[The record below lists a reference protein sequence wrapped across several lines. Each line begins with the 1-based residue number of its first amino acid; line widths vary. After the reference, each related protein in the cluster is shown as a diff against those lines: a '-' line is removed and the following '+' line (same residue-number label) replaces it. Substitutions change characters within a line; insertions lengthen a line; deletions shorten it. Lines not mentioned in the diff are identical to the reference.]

1 MDFRLITA
9 PAVEPVSLADAQ
21 EHLRAS
27 IGGTDATLIEGYLQ
41 AAREVVENHTGRALM
56 PQTWELRLPEFPVG
70 AITLPVPPVM
80 SVTSLRYTSA
90 AGVDTLL
97 ASTAYQVEASSGPT
111 AQPALLWPAVGTVWP
126 ATQLDDRAAVR
137 VRFQAGYAN
146 AGAVPAA
153 LRAAI
158 LLVLGELYENREASA
173 TKPPSEIPAVRRL
186 LDPYRVRWL

>member
-21 EHLRAS
+21 EHLRAGV
-27 IGGTDATLIEGYLQ
+27 GGTDATLIEAYLQ
-41 AAREVVENHTGRALM
+41 AARETVENHTGRALM

-70 AITLPVPPVM
+70 PITLPVSPLM
-80 SVTSLRYTSA
+80 SITSLRYTSA

-97 ASTAYQVEASSGPT
+97 DPTAYQVEASSGPT
-111 AQPALLWPAVGTVWP
+111 AQPALLWSAAGTTWP
-126 ATQLDDRAAVR
+126 GTQLDVRAAVR
-137 VRFQAGYAN
+137 VRFQAGYPN
-146 AGAVPAA
+146 AAAVPAA

-173 TKPPSEIPAVRRL
+173 VKSPTEIPAVRRL

>member
-9 PAVEPVSLADAQ
+9 PTVEPVSLADAQ
-21 EHLRAS
+21 EHLRAA
-27 IGGTDATLIEGYLQ
+27 IGGTDAMLIEAYLQ
-41 AAREVVENHTGRALM
+41 AAREAVENHTGRALM
-56 PQTWELRLPEFPVG
+56 PQTWEMRLPEFPIG
-70 AITLPVPPVM
+70 AITLPVPPVL
-80 SVTSLRYTSA
+80 SVVSLRYTSP
-90 AGVDTLL
+90 AGADTLL
-97 ASTAYQVEASSGPT
+97 DPAAYQVEASSGPT
-111 AQPALLWPAVGTVWP
+111 AQPALLWPAVGTTWP
-126 ATQLDDRAAVR
+126 GTRLDDRAAVR

-173 TKPPSEIPAVRRL
+173 AKPLSEVPAVRRL

>member
-9 PAVEPVSLADAQ
+9 PASEPVSSADAQ
-21 EHLRAS
+21 EHLRAPTN
-27 IGGTDATLIEGYLQ
+27 GPDAALISAYLQ
-41 AAREVVENHTGRALM
+41 AAREAVENHTGRALM

-80 SVTSLRYTSA
+80 SVVSLRYTSA
-90 AGVDTLL
+90 AGADTLMDT
-97 ASTAYQVEASSGPT
+97 AAYQVEASSGPT

-126 ATQLDDRAAVR
+126 VTRLDDRAAVR
-137 VRFQAGYAN
+137 VRFQAGYTN
-146 AGAVPAA
+146 AAAVPAA

-173 TKPPSEIPAVRRL
+173 AKPLSEIPAVRRL